1 MQKTFLV
8 ATREFRQQIKS
19 RGFWLTGIGV
29 PVVMLLIWVFTGGLT
44 GSAAPESTADSETAD
59 LPEQPIGYVDQ
70 ANLIRFVPD
79 SIPADLFQAFADA
92 LAAESALE
100 QGDITAYYLI
110 QPDYRETG
118 HAQRISLRPA
128 VNPADVRWFN
138 RLLVS
143 NFLPEADEAFID
155 RLRQPFYQS
164 GLQFSKVNA
173 SGQTEAAGNQMLPF
187 VVSLAIML
195 PLLTGGTYLFHSLIQ
210 EKSNRVMEILLVS
223 LRPQQLLLGK
233 ILGLS
238 ALILV
243 QYLLWGGIGL
253 VVLTVTGPGESL
265 LLTGLNLTGVEL
277 ILIISF
283 ALGGF
288 LLYAALMAGVGALAR
303 SVEDSRVWL
312 FVISLPMMIPIYLWV
327 AIVDAPDG
335 LLAVALSLFPFSA
348 PIAMLMRLTNAA
360 VPAWQITISLGLLLL
375 SGVGIIW
382 LMARLFRAR
391 TLLSGESLSLR
402 RFWAALQS

>member
-1 MQKTFLV
+1 
-8 ATREFRQQIKS
+8 
-19 RGFWLTGIGV
+19 
-29 PVVMLLIWVFTGGLT
+29 VMLLIWVFTGGLT
-44 GSAAPESTADSETAD
+44 GPAEAIADSEAAD
-59 LPEQPIGYVDQ
+59 RPEQPIGYVDQ

-92 LAAESALE
+92 PAAESALA
-100 QGDITAYYLI
+100 QGNIAAYYLI

-118 HAQRISLRPA
+118 HTQRISLRPA

-143 NFLPEADEAFID
+143 NFLPETDEAVIN
-155 RLRQPFYQS
+155 RLRQPFYQA

-173 SGQTEAAGNQMLPF
+173 SGQTEAAGNRLLPL

-210 EKSNRVMEILLVS
+210 EKSSRVMEILLVS

-238 ALILV
+238 ALILL
-243 QYLLWGGIGL
+243 QYLLWGSIGL
-253 VVLTVTGPGESL
+253 VFLMITGQGGATL
-265 LLTGLNLTGVEL
+265 LPGLNLTGVEL
-277 ILIISF
+277 ALIVPF

-288 LLYAALMAGVGALAR
+288 LLYAAVMAGIGALAR

-327 AIVDAPDG
+327 AIVEAPNG
-335 LLAVALSLFPFSA
+335 LLAVSLSLFPFSA

-360 VPAWQITISLGLLLL
+360 VPAWQIIVSLGLLLL
-375 SGVGIIW
+375 SGAGVIW